1 MRAFLMTVAAVVA
14 LVVAVAV
21 TQVAV
26 FVVPAGA
33 SVATASTARADVAA
47 GAAPD
52 GMVYIVTRGADMRF
66 VDSADAICRRQFSRP
81 DEGCRG
87 LVRSWVMRET
97 RVLAELP
104 YSETLWRVAAGG
116 DRP

>member
-1 MRAFLMTVAAVVA
+1 MRKALMTVVAVVA
-14 LVVAVAV
+14 LALAVAV
-21 TQVAV
+21 TQVGL

-33 SVATASTARADVAA
+33 SVAASPS
-47 GAAPD
+47 GASGAVPS
-52 GMVYIVTRGADMRF
+52 GMVYVVTRGADMRF
-66 VDSADAICRRQFSRP
+66 VDSADAICRRQFFQT

-87 LVRSWVMRET
+87 LVRGWVMRET

-116 DRP
+116 GS

>member
-1 MRAFLMTVAAVVA
+1 MRKALMTVVIVLA

-21 TQVAV
+21 TQVGV

-33 SVATASTARADVAA
+33 AVTASEPVGPGT
-47 GAAPD
+47 
-52 GMVYIVTRGADMRF
+52 VYIVTRGADMRF
-66 VDSADAICRRQFSRP
+66 VDSADAICRRQFAQS

-87 LVRSWVMRET
+87 LVRNWVMRET

-104 YSETLWRVAAGG
+104 YSETLWRVAAGSG
-116 DRP
+116 R

>member
-1 MRAFLMTVAAVVA
+1 MRKMLMTVAAVVA
-14 LVVAVAV
+14 LMVAVAV

-33 SVATASTARADVAA
+33 SVATVRPAPAGTDAGTAA
-47 GAAPD
+47 D

-66 VDSADAICRRQFSRP
+66 VDSADAICQRQFSRP

-116 DRP
+116 GRP

>member
-1 MRAFLMTVAAVVA
+1 MRKALMTAVAVLA

-21 TQVAV
+21 TQVGV

-33 SVATASTARADVAA
+33 TIVGIQPVSSLPESP
-47 GAAPD
+47 AP
-52 GMVYIVTRGADMRF
+52 GTVYIVTRGADMRF
-66 VDSADAICRRQFSRP
+66 VDSADAICRREFFQS

-87 LVRSWVMRET
+87 LVRNWVMRET

-104 YSETLWRVAAGG
+104 YSETLWRLAAGG
-116 DRP
+116 SVH

>member
-1 MRAFLMTVAAVVA
+1 MRKILVTAVAMVA

-33 SVATASTARADVAA
+33 SVTPAATAAPSDTAA
-47 GAAPD
+47 

-66 VDSADAICRRQFSRP
+66 VDSADAICQRQFSRP

-116 DRP
+116 GKQ